1 MTIDSSPAILSY
13 RKLLPKIKALVKAM
27 TSYKTEHLIEL
38 AYAAYRVNN
47 GYEKQTRR
55 YSEGQPT
62 TFSNKELIAFT
73 AHGEWKPE
81 DFVPLTI
88 KEEDRKAAKEG
99 EKHMRRYTMLA
110 LGDLPQFESDLFA
123 AYSSDETNIGRVG
136 LIAYLPA
143 FVDRELA
150 NKEYKLR
157 LKTEFSESKHLK
169 GDRLEPTEVEILK
182 VITLNSDWITEPAF
196 MHFGAIGKDLVCF
209 TVKNKYAVGDTY
221 DIVARIKGEDLER
234 DSNTPMTR
242 LNYVELRKQEI

>member
-1 MTIDSSPAILSY
+1 MT
-13 RKLLPKIKALVKAM
+13 
-27 TSYKTEHLIEL
+27 TYKTKDLIEL
-38 AYAAYRVNN
+38 AYEAYRVNK
-47 GYEKQTRR
+47 GYIKMTRR

-62 TFSNKELIAFT
+62 TFSNKELITFT

-81 DFVPLTI
+81 DFSPIVVT
-88 KEEDRKAAKEG
+88 EEDRKNMAAG

-110 LGDLPQFESDLFA
+110 LGDLPDFEADLFA
-123 AYSSDETNIGRVG
+123 AYSSEESNIGRVG

-143 FVDRELA
+143 FIDRELA

-157 LKTEFSESKHLK
+157 LKTEFAESKHLR

-182 VITLNSDWITEPAF
+182 VIPLNSDFMEAAF

-242 LNYVELRKQEI
+242 LNYVKLRKQEI